1 MKRRELLILGAGAVL
16 APRLALAKSRVPRVG
31 YLLLPPLS
39 EPPSR
44 ERQAFLDGLR
54 DHGYVPG
61 KNIELVYR
69 SAENEPEFLEAQ
81 CQELVRQ
88 KVDLI
93 ATSGAAGTIA
103 ARNTT
108 RTIPIVFLAV
118 GDPVGIGIVASLA
131 RPGENVTGVSFSSS
145 DLAGKRIELIRA
157 IVPAAKRVAFLWEER
172 NRNAQIEAQAAIAA
186 ARRIGMLPEPL
197 PLATHADLTTV
208 MQRIAARKPDA
219 LYVTFATGIVADN
232 RSAIAEFALRHRL
245 PLMSGWGFMTD
256 AGGLLSYA
264 PDIPLIFRRGAYYVD
279 RILKGTRASEL
290 PVEQPTRVE
299 LAVNLKTAKAIGL
312 TIPRTLLLRADR
324 VIE

>member
-186 ARRIGMLPEPL
+186 ARRIGMIPEPA
-197 PLATHADLTTV
+197 PLASHADLAAAL
-208 MQRIAARKPDA
+208 QRIAARKPDA
-219 LYVTFATGIVADN
+219 LYVTFAGGIVADN

-264 PDIPLIFRRGAYYVD
+264 PDIPSIFRRGAYYVD
-279 RILKGTRASEL
+279 RILKGTRASQL

-299 LAVNLKTAKAIGL
+299 LAVNLKTAKAIDL